1 MKNISLKAVSLS
13 IAAVFST
20 SVFAEPVEITVA
32 SFPNFNQVA
41 EAAIPVFEKA
51 NPDIKVKLVV
61 LSYNDHH
68 NLMTTAL
75 ATGANLPDVMGI
87 ENAYVGRFIESGG
100 LEDLNSDN
108 YKAGTFTQNLIPYSV
123 AQVTNSRGELAG
135 VPTDIG
141 PGATFF
147 RQDILDK
154 AGVSEEDLLKSWDSF
169 IESGVKIKEKTGS
182 YLLSNAN
189 DIKDIYIRSDLKPGE
204 GIYFDTDHNVL
215 VNSER
220 FKEAFRL
227 AKKARDAGV
236 DAELSAWSNEWSE
249 SLRRGTITVQMM
261 GAWLGGH
268 LEDYIAPEA
277 SGLWRTSALPN
288 HALASWGGSF
298 YSIPKKAKHK
308 EEAWRFIEF
317 MATSPEAQLIGFK
330 EINAFPALTS
340 THQNPFFDEKLA
352 YLGDQQARHVW
363 RESAELI
370 PAVGVDR
377 YDPVARQVIDDALER
392 VLEHDADIDEVLAA
406 AEKQIQRRA
415 RRR

>member
-123 AQVTNSRGELAG
+123 AQVINSRGELAG

-141 PGATFF
+141 PGAPSSAKTFLIKPVC
-147 RQDILDK
+147 QKKTYLK
-154 AGVSEEDLLKSWDSF
+154 AG
-169 IESGVKIKEKTGS
+169 TR
-182 YLLSNAN
+182 LLS
-189 DIKDIYIRSDLKPGE
+189 
-204 GIYFDTDHNVL
+204 
-215 VNSER
+215 
-220 FKEAFRL
+220 
-227 AKKARDAGV
+227 
-236 DAELSAWSNEWSE
+236 
-249 SLRRGTITVQMM
+249 
-261 GAWLGGH
+261 
-268 LEDYIAPEA
+268 
-277 SGLWRTSALPN
+277 
-288 HALASWGGSF
+288 
-298 YSIPKKAKHK
+298 
-308 EEAWRFIEF
+308 
-317 MATSPEAQLIGFK
+317 
-330 EINAFPALTS
+330 
-340 THQNPFFDEKLA
+340 
-352 YLGDQQARHVW
+352 
-363 RESAELI
+363 
-370 PAVGVDR
+370 
-377 YDPVARQVIDDALER
+377 R
-392 VLEHDADIDEVLAA
+392 V
-406 AEKQIQRRA
+406 
-415 RRR
+415 